1 MIITHICFGLHPGIQ
16 FCHLFC
22 RQLHKGLR
30 SSKVYDEE
38 KYIYFN
44 VDHSCSKT
52 IIIIIYTIDDDD
64 DADENN

>member
-1 MIITHICFGLHPGIQ
+1 MM
-16 FCHLFC
+16 
-22 RQLHKGLR
+22 K
-30 SSKVYDEE
+30 K

-64 DADENN
+64 DDADENN